1 MKAAYDS
8 MVQSNKEA
16 AQILGMFEC
25 SACTDITGFGLMG
38 HLLEMIKFD
47 DDSES
52 DNLNDDRI
60 VKIAVEL
67 SIKSVPMLYGAI
79 DCIKEGVFSS
89 LHPQNIRCSR
99 AVGNLAL
106 AEGNHA
112 YPLLYDPQVS
122 HVIHTCLYIHKCKR
136 FDDWYT
142 TTCNYQ
148 NSLYFSMHSDI
159 WWTFSSSTISFSLRT
174 SGSTEGGGI

>member
-1 MKAAYDS
+1 MILQAKGGWVKSAYDS

-16 AQILGMFEC
+16 AHILSMYEC

-47 DDSES
+47 DNSEE
-52 DNLNDDRI
+52 DLFNENTN

-67 SIKSVPMLYGAI
+67 SIKSVPMLHGAI
-79 DCIKEGVFSS
+79 NCIKEGVFSS

-99 AVGNLAL
+99 AVGNLNL
-106 AEGNHA
+106 AAGNHA

-122 HVIHTCLYIHKCKR
+122 Y
-136 FDDWYT
+136 
-142 TTCNYQ
+142 
-148 NSLYFSMHSDI
+148 
-159 WWTFSSSTISFSLRT
+159 
-174 SGSTEGGGI
+174 